1 NIMRDNM
8 IINLTGLPGSGM
20 AIDMNIEHLIG
31 ALKLLITP
39 KGIYSD
45 WHTYSDI
52 SASIKYLN
60 ILKKQVR
67 TSMKAAYQK
76 KNHKT
81 PDLTQ
86 IVWEVAS
93 TARSYRLLERL
104 DNRVENRTASTFT
117 DLLAKGHQKFESSTL
132 RKHSIRS
139 FESGSM
145 VSHWKLQRMVSQL

>member
-1 NIMRDNM
+1 
-8 IINLTGLPGSGM
+8 
-20 AIDMNIEHLIG
+20 
-31 ALKLLITP
+31 TP

-60 ILKKQVR
+60 ILKKQVH

-76 KNHKT
+76 KNHKI

-93 TARSYRLLERL
+93 TARSYHLLERL
-104 DNRVENRTASTFT
+104 DNHVENQTASAFT

-132 RKHSIRS
+132 KT
-139 FESGSM
+139 FNK
-145 VSHWKLQRMVSQL
+145 KLREWVDGVPLETSEDGEPVVDMEIDELPAPEFS